1 MATTMVN
8 AWLTNPQRKWLLD
21 EYLNKLTNIDITL
34 VDDAYA
40 ALTHMKNHQFFN
52 ECKEFMPTCMQELR
66 DAGIR

>member
-8 AWLTNPQRKWLLD
+8 AWLTNPQREWLLD
-21 EYLNKLTNIDITL
+21 EYLNKLSNIDITL

-52 ECKEFMPTCMQELR
+52 
-66 DAGIR
+66 